1 MDGNV
6 LAERKQTHSM
16 SRRDGENPVVAFN
29 PLELAALLNG
39 LFRGGIDATSGLV
52 EVESGFTHNATP
64 MQSPIQRLRQQ

>member
-29 PLELAALLNG
+29 PLELAALLYG
-39 LFRGGIDATSGLV
+39 FFRGGIDATGRLS
-52 EVESGFTHNATP
+52 EVEGGGTH
-64 MQSPIQRLRQQ
+64 